1 MASFKGLEDTV
12 QKAYKSRVGPIVINA
27 LSGIAVTTAV
37 LGGANIGERFQSPHI
52 GAGMGFATSVAVC
65 YGTYRAI
72 NKRYNPD
79 NIPFDRFYFMYA
91 IVSGYATVITS
102 YLADLF

>member
-12 QKAYKSRVGPIVINA
+12 QKAYKSCVGPIVINA
-27 LSGIAVTTAV
+27 LSGIVVTTAV
-37 LGGANIGERFQSPHI
+37 LDGANIGERFQSPHM
-52 GAGMGFATSVAVC
+52 GAGIGLVTSVAIC

-79 NIPFDRFYFMYA
+79 NIPFDPLYLMYA
-91 IVSGYATVITS
+91 VVSGYATLMMKIC
-102 YLADLF
+102 